1 MTGERLNH
9 FTNVYCIQF
18 ILYRYSEDQ
27 ISPGILVKVL
37 SLDLDYRNI
46 QLQHDVQE
54 LVINTSDFFMMD
66 TKIWHYRISDL
77 GQVAL
82 YNT

>member
-1 MTGERLNH
+1 MK
-9 FTNVYCIQF
+9 I
-18 ILYRYSEDQ
+18 
-27 ISPGILVKVL
+27 L
-37 SLDLDYRNI
+37 SLDLDYQNI

-54 LVINTSDFFMMD
+54 LVINTSDFFLMD

-77 GQVAL
+77 RQVAL

>member
-1 MTGERLNH
+1 M
-9 FTNVYCIQF
+9 
-18 ILYRYSEDQ
+18 
-27 ISPGILVKVL
+27 KVL